1 MRNGGAAQKIMKRR
15 GILIV
20 LRAVVIPSVAE
31 GSFLHCGQYH
41 ISTGSETTPWCYRI
55 SAFTHASFSGLQE
68 RFLASLEMTI
78 RETDVFESPVT
89 RDHSSLLSNLWCIAS
104 KTEAPRIC
112 MEHHD
117 PANAHSFESHIGPK
131 ERPFARFPSH

>member
-1 MRNGGAAQKIMKRR
+1 MRNGGAAHKIMKRR

-41 ISTGSETTPWCYRI
+41 ISTGRETTPWCYIFLLSHILRL
-55 SAFTHASFSGLQE
+55 AVCKK

-78 RETDVFESPVT
+78 RESDVS
-89 RDHSSLLSNLWCIAS
+89 
-104 KTEAPRIC
+104 
-112 MEHHD
+112 
-117 PANAHSFESHIGPK
+117 
-131 ERPFARFPSH
+131 